1 MPGCVRQ
8 PEGLAGAV
16 LGRPALGAVPCQQA
30 ARGIPRAAYARHPR
44 QLRRHPPAPDVH
56 YFSALRRAASR
67 LRRAGRVPV
76 RGSDADILRAFAA
89 AVVRA
94 HLAVHQ
100 QLRDG
105 DHRLAALLAMAAEGA
120 GRAGGSGEHRVKCV
134 SLRGYAVARNFRRCL
149 FRLKGLSQMALL
161 ELGGK
166 RFTIPVGEVTLG
178 SDASCGISLS
188 GAAVLPRHALLQG
201 QADGQ
206 VIIRKASPAADIL
219 INGVRLGAEPTPL
232 LHGDKVEVG
241 GHELTFV
248 DERRSGST
256 QFVKAFTP
264 ATAAGPA
271 KAGVKP
277 QAIGVTGGRIVSLTD
292 GREYVIATA
301 SLVFGR
307 EAGCDVVVAGKD
319 VSRRHAEI
327 VQTPKGYLLVDTST
341 NGTFVNEERVEGQR
355 ILARTDVIRLGDEQ
369 FRFYADAAPATAAPP
384 PPPGPA
390 ASPPQAAPPPSA
402 PSPGTQPVGG
412 SGQAAPPPGAGDR
425 LRHTVHG
432 LEAYVPPSPRS
443 ATGGALA
450 SFLVRSGG
458 LAGQRLSVKTPVV
471 NIGRADYNDLVVP
484 DPSVSTSHA
493 KLQRREGV
501 WVLVDLDSTNGTFV
515 DGEQV
520 KGEAPLAPG
529 ATVRLG
535 DVQLVFEPSDDA
547 MSIAKGGGTQ
557 MLRTPHSTALNAP
570 PRPASPPSQ
579 PPASPSRPSPAPPAS
594 PAPPLRPQPP
604 TPSRP
609 GPRPKRPAAQQ
620 PPPKKGKGCGGSAAA
635 LVVGGGAI
643 VALLHRLLA

>member
-1 MPGCVRQ
+1 
-8 PEGLAGAV
+8 
-16 LGRPALGAVPCQQA
+16 
-30 ARGIPRAAYARHPR
+30 
-44 QLRRHPPAPDVH
+44 
-56 YFSALRRAASR
+56 
-67 LRRAGRVPV
+67 
-76 RGSDADILRAFAA
+76 
-89 AVVRA
+89 
-94 HLAVHQ
+94 
-100 QLRDG
+100 
-105 DHRLAALLAMAAEGA
+105 
-120 GRAGGSGEHRVKCV
+120 
-134 SLRGYAVARNFRRCL
+134 
-149 FRLKGLSQMALL
+149 MALL

-178 SDASCGISLS
+178 SDASCAIPLS

-206 VIIRKASPAADIL
+206 VIIRKVSPAADVF
-219 INGVRLGAEPTPL
+219 INGVRLGTEPTPL
-232 LHGDKVEVG
+232 LHGDKLEVAG
-241 GHELTFV
+241 QELTFV

-256 QFVKAFTP
+256 QYVKAFTP
-264 ATAAGPA
+264 ATAGGPA

-277 QAIGVTGGRIVSLTD
+277 PAIGVTGGRVVSLTD
-292 GREYVIATA
+292 GREYVITGA

-327 VQTPKGYLLVDTST
+327 VQTPKGYVVVDSST

-355 ILARTDVIRLGDEQ
+355 ILARADVIRLGDEQ
-369 FRFYADAAPATAAPP
+369 FRFYADVVPATAVPP
-384 PPPGPA
+384 PSPGPV
-390 ASPPQAAPPPSA
+390 ASPPQAVP
-402 PSPGTQPVGG
+402 
-412 SGQAAPPPGAGDR
+412 QAPPGASDR

-432 LEAYVPPSPRS
+432 LEAFVPASPRS
-443 ATGGALA
+443 AVGGGAGGGFA

-520 KGEAPLAPG
+520 KGDAPLAPG

-547 MSIAKGGGTQ
+547 LSIVKGGGTQ

-579 PPASPSRPSPAPPAS
+579 PPASPSRPPPS
-594 PAPPLRPQPP
+594 PPLRPQPP

-635 LVVGGGAI
+635 LVVVGGAI